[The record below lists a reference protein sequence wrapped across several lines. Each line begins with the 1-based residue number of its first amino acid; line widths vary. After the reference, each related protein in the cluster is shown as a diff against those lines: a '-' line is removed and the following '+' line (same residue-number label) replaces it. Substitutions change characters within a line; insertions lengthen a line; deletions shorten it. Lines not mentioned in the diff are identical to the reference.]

1 MCSPVCTVEKYSDF
15 KEVCHRVNNTSYGL
29 QAGIFT
35 KDITKVFYAYQ
46 HFEVGAVVVNDV
58 PSARV
63 DAQPYGGVKDSGI
76 GREGIRYAIQEMT
89 DIKTLLMK
97 DIDVL

>member
-1 MCSPVCTVEKYSDF
+1 MHSLYVVFSIVST
-15 KEVCHRVNNTSYGL
+15 N
-29 QAGIFT
+29 
-35 KDITKVFYAYQ
+35 TKVMTVFGLDWIGFCVQ
-46 HFEVGAVVVNDV
+46 
-58 PSARV
+58 
-63 DAQPYGGVKDSGI
+63 YGGVKDSGI